1 MATFHDGAASPYN
14 TTLQEKAV
22 LYDEVKSR
30 DGSKLRDGTASKDY
44 SASQNGAYL

>member
-14 TTLQEKAV
+14 ANLQEKVV
-22 LYDEVKSR
+22 LYDEVSSR